1 MSFSAN
7 VKKELMSVETESPC
21 CIKSLAY
28 GMLLFGR
35 SFNHHSISMMTDN
48 AEVAEAYRKAVKAAT
63 GVTVD
68 LSETPSGKF
77 VLSVTEKSDR
87 EKILDCYGMTGRE
100 YALRINRAIL
110 TNESD
115 DENSCCFSAFVRGAF
130 LSCGTVCDP
139 NKMYALEFVVQY
151 LKLSEDMKAL
161 LGEMGLPPKVT
172 QRRGVRVV
180 YYKDS
185 TNIEDIL
192 TLMGAMTSSLELM
205 SVKVYKDVRNR
216 VNRRTNFETANITR
230 TVAASLDQIEAIE
243 YIEKNADMA
252 LLPADLR
259 QTAYLRKENPD
270 MSLRELG
277 ECFDPPVTRSV
288 VNNKLMKL
296 MKLAKNLKAQKTENN
311 GGR

>member
-7 VKKELMSVETESPC
+7 VKQELMELETENPC

-48 AEVAEAYRKAVKAAT
+48 KAVADAYREAVEKAT
-63 GVTVD
+63 GVIVD
-68 LSETPSGKF
+68 CDKTPSGKY
-77 VLSVTEKSDR
+77 VLSVKKKSDR
-87 EKILDCYGMTGRE
+87 EKIFDCYGMTGKE

-110 TNESD
+110 TNEAD
-115 DENSCCFSAFVRGAF
+115 DENNCCFSAFVRGAF
-130 LSCGTVCDP
+130 LSCGTMCDP

-161 LGEMGLPPKVT
+161 LGEMGLAPKVT

-192 TLMGAMTSSLELM
+192 TLMGATMSSLEIM
-205 SVKVYKDVRNR
+205 GVKVYKDMRNR

-230 TVAASLDQIEAIE
+230 TVTASVDQIDAIE
-243 YIEKNADMA
+243 YLEENSDMS
-252 LLPADLR
+252 LLPPELR
-259 QTAYLRKENPD
+259 QVAALRQENPD

-277 ECFDPPVTRSV
+277 ECFDPPISRSA

-296 MKLAKNLKAQKTENN
+296 TKMAKSLKAQN
-311 GGR
+311 GDI

>member
-1 MSFSAN
+1 MSFSAK
-7 VKKELMSVETESPC
+7 VKQELMSLETENPC

-48 AEVAEAYRKAVKAAT
+48 SAVADAYRKAVREAT
-63 GVTVD
+63 GVSVNCCK
-68 LSETPSGKF
+68 TPAGKYI
-77 VLSVTEKSDR
+77 LSVSEKADR
-87 EKILDCYGMTGRE
+87 EKIFECYGMTGRE

-110 TNESD
+110 TNEAD
-115 DENSCCFSAFVRGAF
+115 DENNCCFSAFVRGAF

-161 LGEMGLPPKVT
+161 LGEMGLTPKVT
-172 QRRGVRVV
+172 QRRGIRVV

-192 TLMGAMTSSLELM
+192 TLMGATESSLEVM
-205 SVKVYKDVRNR
+205 GIKVYKDMRNR
-216 VNRRTNFETANITR
+216 VNRRTNFETANISR
-230 TVAASLDQIEAIE
+230 TVAAAFDQIESIE
-243 YIEKNADMA
+243 YIFAHMDEA
-252 LLPADLR
+252 LLPDDLR
-259 QTAYLRKENPD
+259 LTAKLRQENID

-277 ECFDPPVTRSV
+277 ECFDPPISRSA

-296 MKLAKNLKAQKTENN
+296 VKIAEELKEKNNE
-311 GGR
+311 

>member
-1 MSFSAN
+1 MSFSAK
-7 VKKELMSVETESPC
+7 VKKELMSLETESQC
-21 CIKSLAY
+21 CKKSLAY

-48 AEVAEAYRKAVKAAT
+48 SEVAEAYRKAVKEAT
-63 GVTVD
+63 GVSVD
-68 LSETPSGKF
+68 FLKTPAGKYI
-77 VLSVTEKSDR
+77 LSVSDKSDR
-87 EKILDCYGMTGRE
+87 EKILECYGMTGRE

-115 DENSCCFSAFVRGAF
+115 DENNCCFSAFVRGAF

-161 LGEMGLPPKVT
+161 LGEMGLTPKVT

-192 TLMGAMTSSLELM
+192 TLMGATESSLEVM
-205 SVKVYKDVRNR
+205 GIKVYKDMRNR
-216 VNRRTNFETANITR
+216 VNRRTNFETANISR
-230 TVAASLDQIEAIE
+230 TVAAAFDQMEAIE
-243 YIEKNADMA
+243 YIYSHMDEA
-252 LLPADLR
+252 LLPEDLR
-259 QTAYLRKENPD
+259 LTARLRQENID

-277 ECFDPPVTRSV
+277 ECFDPPISRSA

-296 MKLAKNLKAQKTENN
+296 MKIADGLKEKNSE
-311 GGR
+311 

>member
-1 MSFSAN
+1 MSFSSD
-7 VKKELMSVETESPC
+7 VKRELMEIETDNPC

-48 AEVAEAYRKAVKAAT
+48 EEVADSYKKAVKSAT
-63 GVTVD
+63 GVDVD
-68 LSETPSGKF
+68 CDKTPSGKY
-77 VLSVTEKSDR
+77 VLSVKDKSDR
-87 EKILDCYGMTGRE
+87 EKIFDCYGMTGRE

-110 TNESD
+110 TNETD
-115 DENSCCFSAFVRGAF
+115 DENNCCFSAFVRGAF

-139 NKMYALEFVVQY
+139 NKMYALEFVIQY

-161 LGEMGLPPKVT
+161 LVEMGIQPKVT
-172 QRRGVRVV
+172 QRRGLKIV

-185 TNIEDIL
+185 TSIEDLL
-192 TLMGAMTSSLELM
+192 TLMGATMSSLEIM
-205 SVKVYKDVRNR
+205 GIKVYKDMRNR

-230 TVAASLDQIEAIE
+230 TVTASVDQIDAIE
-243 YIEKNADMA
+243 YLEEHMDMST
-252 LLPADLR
+252 LSSDLR
-259 QTAYLRKENPD
+259 HTAYLRKENPD

-277 ECFDPPVTRSV
+277 ECFDPPITRSA

-296 MKLAKNLKAQKTENN
+296 VKTAKELKTQN
-311 GGR
+311 GDI

>member
-7 VKKELMSVETESPC
+7 VKQELMEIETESPC

-35 SFNHHSISMMTDN
+35 SFNRHSISMMTDN
-48 AEVAEAYRKAVKAAT
+48 KDVAQAYRNAVERAT
-63 GVTVD
+63 GIKVD
-68 LSETPSGKF
+68 CDVTPSGKF
-77 VLSVTEKSDR
+77 VLSVKEKSDR
-87 EKILDCYGMTGRE
+87 EKIFDCYGMTGKE

-110 TNESD
+110 TNEAD
-115 DENSCCFSAFVRGAF
+115 DENNCCFSAFIRGAF
-130 LSCGTVCDP
+130 LSCGTICDP

-161 LGEMGLPPKVT
+161 LGEMGISPKVT

-192 TLMGAMTSSLELM
+192 TLMGATMSSLELM
-205 SVKVYKDVRNR
+205 GVKVYKDMRNR

-230 TVAASLDQIEAIE
+230 TVEASLDQIDAIKYLE
-243 YIEKNADMA
+243 ENSDMS
-252 LLPADLR
+252 LLSADLR
-259 QTAYLRKENPD
+259 QVAYLRQENPD

-277 ECFDPPVTRSV
+277 ECFDPPITRSA

-296 MKLAKNLKAQKTENN
+296 MKMAKNLKAQN
-311 GGR
+311 GDI